1 MADVTAKS
9 IMEQDIPTLLQA
21 KPEIAK
27 EINSVIHFVV
37 TGDGGGT
44 WTVDCTAP
52 SNWVKAGAEGT
63 PKMTVTTSAEDL
75 VKMRLKQLNPQMA
88 AMQSKLKFKPFDMAL
103 AMKLGK
109 LLA

>member
-9 IMEQDIPTLLQA
+9 ILEQDIPTLFKE
-21 KPEIAK
+21 KPDLAK
-27 EINSVIHFVV
+27 EIGALIHFVV

-44 WTVDCTAP
+44 WTVDCSQPVGT
-52 SNWVKAGAEGT
+52 VKEGAEGT
-63 PKMTVTTSAEDL
+63 PKMTVTVSAEDL

-109 LLA
+109 LL